1 MVSYTLHATF
11 PKNRV
16 IPKIT
21 KVNNLL
27 TICKRYSTAAISKN
41 PRKQGKKEIIK
52 AQNYHKFVN

>member
-1 MVSYTLHATF
+1 MVSYTLHAAF

-16 IPKIT
+16 IPKIV

-27 TICKRYSTAAISKN
+27 TIYKRSSTAAVSKS

>member
-1 MVSYTLHATF
+1 MVYYTLHATF

-21 KVNNLL
+21 KFNNLL
-27 TICKRYSTAAISKN
+27 TFYKKYTTAAISKN

>member
-1 MVSYTLHATF
+1 MVYYTLHATF

-16 IPKIT
+16 IPKIA
-21 KVNNLL
+21 KFNNLL
-27 TICKRYSTAAISKN
+27 TICKKYTTAAISKI

>member
-1 MVSYTLHATF
+1 MAFIKCQYTNDYLLTL
-11 PKNRV
+11 KSQ
-16 IPKIT
+16 K
-21 KVNNLL
+21 L